1 MLGGIVFQLVAITV
15 YVCLAAEFIVRYTA
29 DGPVR
34 SRRNTSTIRGVLIP
48 RRKLLLAA
56 FALNTL
62 CLFVRYAGLSL
73 LSI

>member
-29 DGPVR
+29 DRPVP
-34 SRRNTSTIRGVLIP
+34 SRRDTSAIRGVLTP
-48 RRKLLLAA
+48 RRKLLLTAL
-56 FALNTL
+56 ALNTL
-62 CLFVRYAGLSL
+62 CLLVRYAGLSL